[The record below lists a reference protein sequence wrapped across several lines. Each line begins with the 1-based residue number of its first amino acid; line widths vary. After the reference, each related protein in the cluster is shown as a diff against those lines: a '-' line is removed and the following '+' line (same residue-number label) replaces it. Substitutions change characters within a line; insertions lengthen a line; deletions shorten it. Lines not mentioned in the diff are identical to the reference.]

1 VDDQPGQLDVAVSW
15 NGATE
20 VATWRVVA
28 GDDADE
34 LEPVAEVGK
43 DGFET
48 TIRIEPAAVVAVEA
62 LDGRGEVLDRSETT
76 TTDG

>member
-1 VDDQPGQLDVAVSW
+1 VSW

-20 VATWRVVA
+20 VATWRVLA

-48 TIRIEPAAVVAVEA
+48 TIRIEAAAVVAVEA
-62 LDGRGEVLDRSETT
+62 LDEGGEILDRSETISI
-76 TTDG
+76 DS

>member
-1 VDDQPGQLDVAVSW
+1 
-15 NGATE
+15 
-20 VATWRVVA
+20 
-28 GDDADE
+28 
-34 LEPVAEVGK
+34 VAEVGK